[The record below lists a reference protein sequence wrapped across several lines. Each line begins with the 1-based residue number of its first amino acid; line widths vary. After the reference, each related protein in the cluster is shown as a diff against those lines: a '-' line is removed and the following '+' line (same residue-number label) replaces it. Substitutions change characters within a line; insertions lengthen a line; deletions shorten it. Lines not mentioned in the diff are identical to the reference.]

1 MYPFCRLTGQDSLFG
16 AADDVLSAAFCYAHF
31 GGDGA
36 EGAQHCAALFRFERK
51 ILHDPRTRFI
61 DRERAEKTDS
71 VCLPTVSGQP
81 AAGPLQCGGYA
92 GGRENCG
99 RDRPGRHQQ
108 CLHAVLYHQLPLYR
122 SDHGRERSGGP
133 VQGRKRPNGSAGH
146 DRNAVLSI
154 AGGFRCCYHPR
165 PRHL

>member
-1 MYPFCRLTGQDSLFG
+1 MFCPRPFVIPILGGWSRGRTVLCCPLF
-16 AADDVLSAAFCYAHF
+16 
-31 GGDGA
+31 
-36 EGAQHCAALFRFERK
+36 FERK
-51 ILHDPRTRFI
+51 ILYDPRTRFI

-71 VCLPTVSGQP
+71 VRLSAVSGQP

-92 GGRENCG
+92 GGRQNRG
-99 RDRPGRHQQ
+99 KDWIGRHQQ
-108 CLHAVLYHQLPLYR
+108 RLHAVLYHQFHLHWPDY
-122 SDHGRERSGGP
+122 GRERSGGP